1 MGEPLTLRDYRLFFT
16 WSQKVK
22 RVNESEFLKVR
33 DVRRNLLAALN
44 TADIHSHVV
53 GIEEFLSVM
62 REVLNHDTERMDSWH
77 VPYDPESSLA
87 SQMVDRTTAW
97 EVKTGHIRV
106 KVSTTNSNH
115 SPAEWSV

>member
-1 MGEPLTLRDYRLFFT
+1 MRYYTHAAKEGFPNGLGEPLTLRDYRLFFT

-62 REVLNHDTERMDSWH
+62 REVLNHDTERMWR
-77 VPYDPESSLA
+77 SL
-87 SQMVDRTTAW
+87 R
-97 EVKTGHIRV
+97 
-106 KVSTTNSNH
+106 
-115 SPAEWSV
+115 P